1 MNEELE
7 RVRFERHFM
16 EQGAKLSDFKLAPDG
31 QYNLNDVQQTWEGW
45 KARAALADQQ
55 IRSEP

>member
-7 RVRFERHFM
+7 RAKFERHFM
-16 EQGAKLSDFKLAPDG
+16 DQGATLGDFRIAPDG
-31 QYNLNDVQQTWEGW
+31 QYNLNTVQQTWEGW

-55 IRSEP
+55 PPQS